1 MCVKE
6 NVSVKEDV
14 FWEEMEAF
22 TQMVDSGSLLS
33 KTKYNLLGNRKNKGE
48 SMVKKIMIVDD
59 DFVTRYIL
67 RDVLETGGHRVV
79 AEASSGEEAVTKYR
93 ELTPDI
99 VIMDIVLPNKNGLT
113 AANEILAINS
123 HAKIIVISVLDN
135 TLLVK
140 AAQKMG
146 ALDFIHK
153 PFTPE
158 KLLEVIQNLAA
169 N

>member
-1 MCVKE
+1 
-6 NVSVKEDV
+6 
-14 FWEEMEAF
+14 
-22 TQMVDSGSLLS
+22 
-33 KTKYNLLGNRKNKGE
+33 
-48 SMVKKIMIVDD
+48 MVKKVMIVDD

-79 AEASSGEEAVTKYR
+79 AEASSGEEAVTKYK
-93 ELTPDI
+93 ELMPDI

-113 AANEILAINS
+113 AAGEILSLNS

-135 TLLVK
+135 KLLVK

-146 ALDFIHK
+146 AIDFIHK
-153 PFTPE
+153 PFTPV
-158 KLLEVIQNLAA
+158 KLLEVIQNHLT